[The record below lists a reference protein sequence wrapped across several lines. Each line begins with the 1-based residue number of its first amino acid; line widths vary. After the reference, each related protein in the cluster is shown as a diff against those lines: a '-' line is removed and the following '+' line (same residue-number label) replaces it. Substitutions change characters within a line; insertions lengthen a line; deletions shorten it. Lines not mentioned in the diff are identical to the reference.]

1 MKYLNLSEKLNTEEK
16 AKLFEQAIEMLK
28 KLELDGDTSEILL
41 NELGTIDL
49 MFDFLIGQER
59 YLTAS
64 KVWEDIFNND
74 TLTYENFD
82 DYFNNKFMSEL

>member
-16 AKLFEQAIEMLK
+16 AELFEKAIEMLK

-74 TLTYENFD
+74 TLTYEKFD